1 MPVFIRGY
9 PGVLESVLDNQPV
22 QVLFHL
28 QHGPVKN
35 GQKYLQASLLTL
47 GTI

>member
-1 MPVFIRGY
+1 
-9 PGVLESVLDNQPV
+9 
-22 QVLFHL
+22 VLFHL
-28 QHGPVKN
+28 QHGPAKN

>member
-1 MPVFIRGY
+1 
-9 PGVLESVLDNQPV
+9 
-22 QVLFHL
+22 VLFHL